1 MRYGIISDIH
11 SNWKALS
18 AVLDV
23 LEKEKV
29 DRHLCP
35 GDLVGYGADPNRC
48 VEEVRRLSCLTV
60 LGNHDSVA
68 AGREE
73 PTYFNPHAR
82 KTIEWTREVLEG
94 ENRGYLKELPMK
106 RNEGGW
112 LLVHATPSEPEA
124 WHYILSED
132 RGAREFP
139 HFNEAVCLFGHTHY
153 PFLLAQGPG
162 GFKSLRGNKFHLE
175 PDTRYLL
182 NAGSVGQP
190 RDGDPRA
197 AYGVYDSEAM
207 TVEFRR
213 AEYDIA
219 TAQKKILD
227 AGLPRF
233 LAERLSKG
241 V

>member
-11 SNWKALS
+11 SNWEALS
-18 AVLDV
+18 AVLEA
-23 LEKEKV
+23 LGKERV
-29 DRHLCP
+29 EGYLCP
-35 GDLVGYGADPNRC
+35 GDLVGYGADPNCC
-48 VEEVRRLSCLTV
+48 VEAVRQLSCLTV

-73 PTYFNPHAR
+73 PTYFNPLAR
-82 KTIEWTREVLEG
+82 KAIEWTREVIEG

-124 WHYILSED
+124 WHYILSEE

-139 HFNEAVCLFGHTHY
+139 HFKEPVCLFGHTHY
-153 PFLLAQGPG
+153 PFLLARGPG
-162 GFKSLRGNKFHLE
+162 GFKNLRGTKFRLE
-175 PDTRYLL
+175 SDTRYLV

-197 AYGVYDSEAM
+197 AFGVYDSEEM
-207 TVEFRR
+207 TVEFLRVD
-213 AEYDIA
+213 YDVA

-227 AGLPRF
+227 AGLPAF
-233 LAERLSKG
+233 LAERLARG